1 MNEVIRLGVI
11 CDQFG
16 NLQRGGAEAQVENTI
31 AALQKTGLVSVEYI
45 THETTDLSKF
55 DLIHFFKSIYSCCH
69 NFSRKRDSL
78 CGFYNYIS

>member
-55 DLIHFFKSIYSCCH
+55 DLIHFFRY
-69 NFSRKRDSL
+69 
-78 CGFYNYIS
+78 